1 MLRGEVQ
8 QVLSDNGVVR
18 NFFLMAVAED
28 QHGGRRGCGG
38 LFIVCL
44 LGVAGIGTARLMF
57 ITVGFRFVLH
67 ARFCQLL
74 FVPLL
79 GDGALAVVVA
89 IEPVVIVVP
98 RTPQPGVV
106 VAQTPTPAPS
116 GAPASAIATPTR
128 RKVVVSAEC
137 AEAIGEL
144 IA

>member
-28 QHGGRRGCGG
+28 QHGGRRGCSG

-44 LGVAGIGTARLMF
+44 LGVVGIGTARLMF

-79 GDGALAVVVA
+79 GDGALAVVVD
-89 IEPVVIVVP
+89 
-98 RTPQPGVV
+98 RK
-106 VAQTPTPAPS
+106 S
-116 GAPASAIATPTR
+116 TR
-128 RKVVVSAEC
+128 LNSSHSSISYAVFCLKKKKK
-137 AEAIGEL
+137 
-144 IA
+144 